1 MDLLFNM
8 VILIEKKKQLGNF
21 TTMMNPAIPR
31 DTEPVLPAK
40 GVSVDSGS
48 FISSMN
54 TYTI

>member
-8 VILIEKKKQLGNF
+8 VILIEKKQLHGNS
-21 TTMMNPAIPR
+21 TTMNPAIPR

>member
-8 VILIEKKKQLGNF
+8 VILIEKKQLRNS
-21 TTMMNPAIPR
+21 TTMNPAIPR

-54 TYTI
+54 KYTI

>member
-8 VILIEKKKQLGNF
+8 VILIEKKKRLGNF
-21 TTMMNPAIPR
+21 TTMNPAIPR